1 MRVRINR
8 GSLGFL
14 EEGRGMREAMH
25 GWGGLMLDSAQLR
38 SPLLAY
44 LCTQG
49 AGVFT
54 EGSACSLE
62 VPQGLAAP
70 VQEVAKKCG
79 RSQREMFL
87 HPRFCRRD
95 GLPICSSPQLP
106 RFQKDRTQQME
117 QKLMLLS
124 FCNAAPST

>member
-14 EEGRGMREAMH
+14 EEGRGMMEAMH

-62 VPQGLAAP
+62 VRQGLAAP

-95 GLPICSSPQLP
+95 GLPICSSPP
-106 RFQKDRTQQME
+106 
-117 QKLMLLS
+117 
-124 FCNAAPST
+124 APQIPEGQDTTNGAETDVTIFL